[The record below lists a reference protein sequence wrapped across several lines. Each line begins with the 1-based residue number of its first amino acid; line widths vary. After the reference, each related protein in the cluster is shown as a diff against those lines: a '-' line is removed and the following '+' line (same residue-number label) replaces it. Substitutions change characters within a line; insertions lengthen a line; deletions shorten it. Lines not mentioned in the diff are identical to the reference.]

1 MTATLSHRALVES
14 LAGHFASRQRPPL
27 VFTEVA
33 LEGSYGS
40 HGRLDV
46 VTLTIG
52 RNYTHF
58 PLWGYEVKATRGD
71 LLHDLAER
79 KWERYLGPLHRLH
92 FAFPVGL
99 ASLEEI
105 PAPCGVLTLGVNG
118 WRHARAARDL
128 DGQGT
133 GPRTDTWLRLLLR
146 MQNELWAERKRETRG
161 DRLRRLARIQEDR
174 ELSGELSGR
183 FLTALRELER
193 DRSNLKWH
201 QRQARELEAA
211 AQQAPAVLDALGVI
225 LEQAATAMHGPLG
238 YARNGRHA
246 TQARQKIL
254 DLADSLKPDRP
265 QVGGR

>member
-27 VFTEVA
+27 IFTEVA

-58 PLWGYEVKATRGD
+58 PLWGYEVKATRAD

-105 PAPCGVLTLGVNG
+105 PAPCGVLLLGANG

-128 DGQGT
+128 DGYGAS
-133 GPRTDTWLRLLLR
+133 PRTDTWLRLLLR
-146 MQNELWAERKRETRG
+146 MQSQLQVERQHETRG
-161 DRLRRLARIQEDR
+161 DRLRRLAKIQEDR
-174 ELSGELSGR
+174 ELAGELSAR
-183 FLTALRELER
+183 FLKALRELER
-193 DRSNLKWH
+193 DRSNLKWR
-201 QRQARELEAA
+201 QRQARELEVAA
-211 AQQAPAVLDALGVI
+211 KDAPAVLDALGAI

-238 YARNGRHA
+238 YAPNGRRA
-246 TQARQKIL
+246 TEARQKIL
-254 DLADSLKPDRP
+254 HLAASLRPDR
-265 QVGGR
+265 QAGGL

>member
-1 MTATLSHRALVES
+1 MTATLSHRVMVES
-14 LAGHFASRQRPPL
+14 LAAHFASRQRPPL
-27 VFTEVA
+27 IFTEVA

-58 PLWGYEVKATRGD
+58 PLWGYEVKATRSD

-99 ASLEEI
+99 ACLDEI
-105 PAPCGVLTLGVNG
+105 PAPCGVLLLGANG

-128 DGQGT
+128 DGHGT

-146 MQNELWAERKRETRG
+146 MHGELWAERLREIRS
-161 DRLRRLARIQEDR
+161 DRLARLAQTDQDHKLAS
-174 ELSGELSGR
+174 ELSARFKKALAELQSARGD
-183 FLTALRELER
+183 LDWRE
-193 DRSNLKWH
+193 
-201 QRQARELEAA
+201 RQVREMEAA
-211 AQQAPAVLDALGVI
+211 AKDAPEVLDALGVI

-238 YARNGRHA
+238 YAPNGRRA

-254 DLADSLKPDRP
+254 DLAASLRPDR
-265 QVGGR
+265 QAGGR

>member
-14 LAGHFASRQRPPL
+14 LAGHLASRQRPLL

-46 VTLTIG
+46 VTLTVG

-58 PLWGYEVKATRGD
+58 PLWGYEVKATRAD

-92 FAFPVGL
+92 FAFPAGL
-99 ASLEEI
+99 ASLDEI
-105 PAPCGVLTLGVNG
+105 PAPCGVLLLGVNG

-128 DGQGT
+128 DGHGA
-133 GPRTDTWLRLLLR
+133 GPRTDMWLRLLLR
-146 MQNELWAERKRETRG
+146 MQSQLQVERRRETRG
-161 DRLRRLARIQEDR
+161 DRLRRLAQVQEDR
-174 ELSGELSGR
+174 DLAGALSAR
-183 FLTALRELER
+183 FLKALRELER
-193 DRSNLKWH
+193 DQSSLEWRE
-201 QRQARELEAA
+201 RQARELEAA

-238 YARNGRHA
+238 YAPNGRRA
-246 TQARQKIL
+246 IQARQKIL
-254 DLADSLKPDRP
+254 DLADSLKPDRR

>member
-1 MTATLSHRALVES
+1 MTATVSHRALVES
-14 LAGHFASRQRPPL
+14 LAGHLESRQRPPL

-58 PLWGYEVKATRGD
+58 PLWAYEVKATRAD

-92 FAFPVGL
+92 FAFPAGL

-105 PAPCGVLTLGVNG
+105 PAPCGVLQLGANG

-128 DGQGT
+128 DGHGT

-146 MQNELWAERKRETRG
+146 MQSQLWAARKRETRG

-174 ELSGELSGR
+174 ELAAELSGR
-183 FLTALRELER
+183 FLKALRELER
-193 DRSNLKWH
+193 DRSNLGWR
-201 QRQARELEAA
+201 QRQAQELEAA
-211 AQQAPAVLDALGVI
+211 AKDAPAVLDALGVI

-238 YARNGRHA
+238 YAPNGRRA
-246 TQARQKIL
+246 TAACQKIL
-254 DLADSLKPDRP
+254 DLAEHLQPDRR
-265 QVGGR
+265 QVGGL

>member
-1 MTATLSHRALVES
+1 VTATLSHRALVRS

-27 VFTEVA
+27 IFTEVA

-58 PLWGYEVKATRGD
+58 PLWGYEVKATRSD

-79 KWERYLGPLHRLH
+79 KWERYCGPLHRLH
-92 FAFPVGL
+92 FAFPAGL
-99 ASLEEI
+99 ASLDEI
-105 PAPCGVLTLGVNG
+105 PAPCGVLLLGVNG

-128 DGQGT
+128 DGHGT

-146 MQNELWAERKRETRG
+146 VQTELRVERKRETRG
-161 DRLRRLARIQEDR
+161 DRLRRLARIQEDH
-174 ELSGELSGR
+174 ELAGELSAR
-183 FLTALRELER
+183 FHKALRELER
-193 DRSNLKWH
+193 DRSNLEWQ
-201 QRQARELEAA
+201 QRQARGLEAA
-211 AQQAPAVLDALGVI
+211 AKDAPAVLDALGVI

-238 YARNGRHA
+238 YAPSGRRA
-246 TQARQKIL
+246 TEARQKIL
-254 DLADSLKPDRP
+254 DLAARLRPDR
-265 QVGGR
+265 QAGGL